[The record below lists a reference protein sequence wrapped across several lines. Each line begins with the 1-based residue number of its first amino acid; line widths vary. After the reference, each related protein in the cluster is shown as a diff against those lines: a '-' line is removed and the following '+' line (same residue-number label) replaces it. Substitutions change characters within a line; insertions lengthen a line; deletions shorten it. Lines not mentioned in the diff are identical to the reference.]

1 MCAATTPSSEFA
13 PSRALTR
20 TAHESQTLDLFWEAY
35 LPNGRPVPERL
46 LRNFTCCWTEVA
58 RKLYTED
65 DCLRYALWANC
76 LGNLHVRGGG
86 PWLEAESIKL
96 YGKALAALSGALQ
109 VPEKAKSDAL
119 LVAVKL
125 LGLFEVLDPHSP
137 WKHHCSQYPANSG
150 LRSSSVMTERQTT
163 HLLRTGTDTVQAN
176 LLYSLQGSPMPTSEV
191 TRISCSPI

>member
-1 MCAATTPSSEFA
+1 M
-13 PSRALTR
+13 LTR
-20 TAHESQTLDLFWEAY
+20 SAHESQYLDLFWEAY

-76 LGNLHVRGGG
+76 LGNLHVRGGDR
-86 PWLEAESIKL
+86 WLEAESIKL

-109 VPEKAKSDAL
+109 VPERAKSDAL

-125 LGLFEVLDPHSP
+125 LGLFEVLDPPVRGSIVTL
-137 WKHHCSQYPANSG
+137 SIRLIAISG
-150 LRSSSVMTERQTT
+150 L
-163 HLLRTGTDTVQAN
+163 L
-176 LLYSLQGSPMPTSEV
+176 
-191 TRISCSPI
+191 